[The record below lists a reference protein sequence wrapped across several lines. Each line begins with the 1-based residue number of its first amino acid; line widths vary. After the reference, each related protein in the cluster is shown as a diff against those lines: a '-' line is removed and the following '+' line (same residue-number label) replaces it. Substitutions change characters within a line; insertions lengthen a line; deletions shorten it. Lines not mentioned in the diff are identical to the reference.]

1 MFAWPKAKIKQVR
14 ELRYSGINLLSQV
27 ELLRGCEPSFDPYY
41 SILWEQFSN
50 LDLNFFQGPEETRPF
65 VR

>member
-1 MFAWPKAKIKQVR
+1 VR